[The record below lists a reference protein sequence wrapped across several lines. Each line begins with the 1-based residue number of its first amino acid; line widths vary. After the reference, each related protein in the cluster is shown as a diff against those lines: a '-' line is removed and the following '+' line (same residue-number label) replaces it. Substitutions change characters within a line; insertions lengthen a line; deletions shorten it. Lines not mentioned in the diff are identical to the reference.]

1 MNVYELFADVVAD
14 IPDRAA
20 LIGGTGRGRRAL
32 RYDELHR
39 HVDAVVCQLR
49 EHGLRPGDRVLLA
62 VPISIETYVL
72 MLALLKA
79 GMSIM
84 FIDPAHSAR
93 RVARILGEWPPAAVI
108 ATPAILMLRLL
119 MPELRRIPRQ
129 FCVNAGAPGAVR
141 LDTRRRHGETLA
153 ACARRS
159 ADSALQSFTSGSTG
173 EPKPVLRT
181 HGFLRA
187 QLEML
192 DGIAELRTGDI
203 DYVTMP
209 MFVLF
214 NLARGVT
221 SVIPACDLKQPGKA
235 DPAIVYAQLESER
248 ATRMIASPALL
259 ERLVSWGLRR
269 RVTLPELKRV
279 STGGGPINPSLARRL
294 FALAPNASLHMVYG
308 STEAEPIAA
317 IEARLISVSDRARMR
332 SGEGLLAGKP
342 VTGCDLRILATRPEA
357 PVGSLSAAQFERLAV
372 AAGTIGEI
380 VVTGPHV
387 LSSYADSSRNA
398 ATKMDV
404 DGRTW
409 HRTGDAGYLDGEG
422 RLWLVGR
429 LAAAISDRRG
439 TVFPFQVEY
448 AAMATPGVRRAA
460 LVERDGR
467 RTLVI
472 EASGRVLQDQC
483 AAFTTC
489 VERFAVDRIRP
500 LRRIPTD
507 RRHNSKIDYPA
518 LHRLLDGPSQ
528 GVRLAVIQRISDSF
542 RWFRRLTCTACHA
555 FGRHLVKSR
564 LRHDHW
570 SGEST
575 SVPLGKD

>member
-1 MNVYELFADVVAD
+1 MNIYELFADVVSED
-14 IPDRAA
+14 GDRIA
-20 LIGGTGRGRRAL
+20 LIGGTGRNRRAL
-32 RYDELHR
+32 RF
-39 HVDAVVCQLR
+39 VDLQQRVGAIVGQLQ
-49 EHGLRPGDRVLLA
+49 EHGLSPGDRVLLA

-79 GMSIM
+79 GMPIM
-84 FIDPAHSAR
+84 VIDPAHSAR
-93 RVARILGEWPPAAVI
+93 RVSRILCEWPPAAII
-108 ATPAILMLRLL
+108 ATPAILMLRVL
-119 MPELRRIPRQ
+119 MPELRRISRH
-129 FCVNAGAPGAVR
+129 FCVDARTPGAVR
-141 LDTRRRHGETLA
+141 LDTRRCHGETLP

-159 ADSALQSFTSGSTG
+159 ADSALLSFTSGSTA

-187 QLEML
+187 QLDML

-235 DPAIVYAQLESER
+235 DPAIVCGQLESER
-248 ATRMIASPALL
+248 VTRMIASPALL

-269 RVTLPELKRV
+269 RITLPGLDRV
-279 STGGGPINPSLARRL
+279 STGGGPINPSLPRRL
-294 FALAPNASLHMVYG
+294 AALAPNASLHMVYG

-317 IEARLISVSDRARMR
+317 IEARLISVSDRSRMR

-342 VTGCDLRILATRPEA
+342 VTGCDLRILATHPEV
-357 PVGSLSAAQFERLAV
+357 PVGSLSAALFEKLAV
-372 AAGTIGEI
+372 GPGTIGEI
-380 VVTGPHV
+380 VVAGSHV
-387 LSSYADSSRNA
+387 LSSYADSSCNA
-398 ATKMDV
+398 ATKIDV
-404 DGRTW
+404 AGRTW

-460 LVERDGR
+460 LVQRDGR

-472 EASGRVLQDQC
+472 EASGSILQDRY
-483 AAFTTC
+483 AALTTC

-507 RRHNSKIDYPA
+507 RRHNAKIDYPA
-518 LHRLLDGPSQ
+518 LHRLLDGPSL
-528 GVRLAVIQRISDSF
+528 GLRLAVIQRISDGF
-542 RWFRRLTCTACHA
+542 RWLRRLICTAGHA
-555 FGRHLVKSR
+555 FGRHLVASR
-564 LRHDHW
+564 LRHHHRSAETR
-570 SGEST
+570 SGRLAE
-575 SVPLGKD
+575 D